1 MTTTASPTA
10 TTSAAPSL
18 TDVLAGPEVPGGP
31 LVLDRSWWSWAGP
44 HGGLL
49 AAVALH
55 AGRALA
61 GAGRTPRS
69 LSAQFLRTVDD
80 GQVRPE
86 THLVREGGASST
98 VSSVLRGSDGGVVL
112 SSVLTSGRSRGGGEP
127 YGVVDPPRVPPV
139 EDCTPLALPVE
150 LVPYGQHFEHRPA
163 AGSLPFA
170 GGERAELV
178 AWVRLRADD
187 PLDSAALTVLVDA
200 MPPALYGVVREPVVV
215 PTVDLTVSYAAGL
228 DEAPLRGW
236 VLVRIATR
244 TAAAG
249 WCVDDSEVWSPDGAL
264 LVQAR
269 QTRRVLGELTR

>member
-1 MTTTASPTA
+1 VPVTGIETTP
-10 TTSAAPSL
+10 PSL
-18 TDVLAGPEVPGGP
+18 SDVLAVDGP
-31 LVLDRSWWSWAGP
+31 LSLDRSWWSWAGP

-49 AAVALH
+49 AAVALR
-55 AGRALA
+55 AGRSLA
-61 GAGRTPRS
+61 GPGRTPRA

-80 GQVRPE
+80 GHVRPE
-86 THLVREGGASST
+86 AELVREGGASST
-98 VSSVLRGSDGGVVL
+98 VSSVLRGADGGVVL
-112 SSVLTSGRSRGGGEP
+112 QAVLTSGRPRGGGEP
-127 YGVVDPPRVPPV
+127 YTVVGMPQVPAP

-170 GGERAELV
+170 GGDRAELV

-215 PTVDLTVSYAAGL
+215 PTVDLTVSYASGL
-228 DEAPLRGW
+228 DEAPGRGW

-244 TAAAG
+244 TAADG
-249 WCVDDSEVWSPDGAL
+249 WCVDDSEVWAPDGSL

-269 QTRRVLGELTR
+269 QTRRVLGELRR

>member
-80 GQVRPE
+80 GHVRPE

-178 AWVRLRADD
+178 AWARLRDDD
-187 PLDSAALTVLVDA
+187 PSTRRADVLVDA

-215 PTVDLTVSYAAGL
+215 PTVDLTVAYASGSTTTPCAAGCSSDRHRARPPTAGASTTARCGRL
-228 DEAPLRGW
+228 TAPCC
-236 VLVRIATR
+236 
-244 TAAAG
+244 AG
-249 WCVDDSEVWSPDGAL
+249 A
-264 LVQAR
+264 
-269 QTRRVLGELTR
+269 QTRRVLGELGR